1 MRRRVFIGLMG
12 VATVWP
18 LVGSVLSATGVR
30 RVGVLMSVAD
40 DQEGRSRLAAF
51 RNKLEEL
58 GWVESRN
65 LRIEVCWCD
74 ADAVRAAACVA
85 EIAGYAPDVIFS
97 SGPEPFMAL
106 RRATITV
113 PIVFVQLG
121 EPVESG
127 MVSSLAHPDRN
138 VTGTASFEYSI
149 AGKWLELLKQVA
161 PQVTRVGVLRNAAT
175 FTQPGY
181 FRAIETAAPSL
192 GVSVSVIDASNGGEI
207 ELSIDALARQADG
220 LIVLPSSLTTMH
232 HELIVSQ
239 ANRHKVPA
247 VFPYRFYAVS
257 GGLVSYGSSVP
268 ETNRQAAVQVDRVLR
283 GTRVS
288 DLPVQLATKFEL
300 VINLKTAKQL
310 GLNIPPALLARA
322 DEVIE

>member
-1 MRRRVFIGLMG
+1 MRRREFLGLIVG
-12 VATVWP
+12 AVTWP
-18 LVGSVLSATGVR
+18 LVARAQRSDRIR

-51 RNKLEEL
+51 RSKLEEL
-58 GWVESRN
+58 GWVEGHN
-65 LRIEVCWCD
+65 LRIEVCWCN
-74 ADAVRAAACVA
+74 ADAVRAAACA
-85 EIAGYAPDVIFS
+85 AKIASSAPDVILS
-97 SGPEPFMAL
+97 SGPEPFVAL

-127 MVSSLAHPDRN
+127 MVSSLARPDRN
-138 VTGTASFEYSI
+138 ITGTASFEYSI
-149 AGKWLELLKQVA
+149 GGKWLELLKQVA
-161 PQVTRVGVLRNAAT
+161 PQVARVGVLRNDPT

-192 GVSVSVIDASNGGEI
+192 GVSISVIYASNGSEI
-207 ELSIDALARQADG
+207 ESSMDALARQADG

-232 HELIVSQ
+232 HELILSQ
-239 ANRHKVPA
+239 ANRHKLPA
-247 VFPYRFYAVS
+247 VYPYRFFAAS

-283 GTRVS
+283 GTSVS
-288 DLPVQLATKFEL
+288 DLPVQIAPKFEL
-300 VINLKTAKQL
+300 VINLGTAKQL